1 MAEFTSDMR
10 HVSSMEIVI
19 ANVLGQPAATCQEAS
34 GIHVIPVTW
43 TYVEAGLGKPL
54 SDNYAE
60 GWSVIA
66 LFLLF
71 SKTGTMLPIRYIV
84 MNLITKNLGIWALAR
99 GKVFI
104 FEIHKGLTNDH
115 LPFT

>member
-1 MAEFTSDMR
+1 
-10 HVSSMEIVI
+10 
-19 ANVLGQPAATCQEAS
+19 
-34 GIHVIPVTW
+34 
-43 TYVEAGLGKPL
+43 
-54 SDNYAE
+54 
-60 GWSVIA
+60 
-66 LFLLF
+66 
-71 SKTGTMLPIRYIV
+71 MLPIRYIV

>member
-1 MAEFTSDMR
+1 
-10 HVSSMEIVI
+10 MEIVI

-60 GWSVIA
+60 GWSDIA
-66 LFLLF
+66 LFF
-71 SKTGTMLPIRYIV
+71 
-84 MNLITKNLGIWALAR
+84 A
-99 GKVFI
+99 I
-104 FEIHKGLTNDH
+104 FENGHYAADQVYCFESNYEESWNMGARARKSFH
-115 LPFT
+115 F